1 MELRVWERGC
11 LSRGERGGG
20 VAVRCTYD
28 YRGVPVGDECVV
40 VAFCIAERG
49 VAGLGDGA
57 LEMVWGCGGRVQAY
71 VSCDLLQSGV
81 CDRLDGML
89 AVKG

>member
-1 MELRVWERGC
+1 MG
-11 LSRGERGGG
+11 RGERG

-28 YRGVPVGDECVV
+28 YRGVPVSDEGVV

-57 LEMVWGCGGRVQAY
+57 LETV
-71 VSCDLLQSGV
+71 
-81 CDRLDGML
+81 
-89 AVKG
+89 

>member
-1 MELRVWERGC
+1 MWERGC
-11 LSRGERGGG
+11 LSRGKRGGG
-20 VAVRCTYD
+20 VAMGCTYD

-57 LEMVWGCGGRVQAY
+57 LEMV
-71 VSCDLLQSGV
+71 
-81 CDRLDGML
+81 
-89 AVKG
+89 